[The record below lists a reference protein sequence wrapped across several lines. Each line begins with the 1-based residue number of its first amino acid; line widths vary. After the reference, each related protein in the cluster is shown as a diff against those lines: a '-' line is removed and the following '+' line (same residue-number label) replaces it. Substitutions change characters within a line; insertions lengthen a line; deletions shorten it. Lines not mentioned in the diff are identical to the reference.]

1 VVDKQ
6 DNKDKSSI
14 VGAGLA
20 HSWQQL
26 TEGLWDSWGTYCV
39 QLFGGTQPQGDD

>member
-1 VVDKQ
+1 MVDKQ

-26 TEGLWDSWGTYCV
+26 TEGLWGSWGTYCTLLV
-39 QLFGGTQPQGDD
+39 GGTQPQGGD